1 MLPSIFVRF
10 KTGLVYSALLT
21 TMIIAGCTMP
31 KPQGQPPSEPQDKI
45 SAEINRYQAI
55 IDTADNQPSLDVI
68 RAYIALE
75 PHAVN
80 EAAHQKNIDD
90 TWQVLTHLTSQQLSE
105 LVINANEYTLQGWL
119 DLLNAYQ
126 TNKQDQD
133 KLRSAIRDW
142 QIRYPDNPAARSL
155 PAALQQM
162 LFTPT
167 DRQASI
173 GLFLPLS
180 GQAKA
185 FGEAI
190 RQGFLDAQKGLP
202 QSELPVNAT
211 DSANVN
217 FVNTSTSD
225 IGNTHN
231 TTMGD
236 AIRDVAGTD
245 MANSD
250 TENPENNSGNTN
262 TAAQFT
268 ISPVPVNNH
277 PVKIYDTSSQPLA
290 NLLAQAEQDGVTLVV
305 GPLLKPQVEQLA
317 QLNTS
322 LNILALNKP
331 DTLQPHSNICYFS
344 LSPEDEAKSAAL
356 HIWHQQKHQPL
367 VLVPR
372 TVLGDRVAKAFAAE
386 WQKLG
391 GSDVLQQSFGTT
403 TEMRQSMNRGVGI
416 RLSGTPISVSPSSV
430 NTSTPDINEPQA
442 NKSLSVAVT
451 STSREQIDAVY
462 IVATT
467 DELALIK
474 PMIDMA
480 ISSREKPALYANSRS
495 NKADAGPDFRLEMDG
510 MQFSDVPLLTGTN
523 IPLMKQA
530 ASKFG
535 NDYSLMRL
543 YAMGI
548 DAWSL
553 ANHFT
558 QLQQG
563 IGFNMN
569 GASGELSI
577 TEGCTISR
585 QLPWMQFNNGRI
597 KVESRLT
604 ENNPADT
611 TDSTINSTSDS
622 ISAIDNIPVQ
632 NINKNIAIQSVQ

>member
-10 KTGLVYSALLT
+10 KTGLVCSALLT
-21 TMIIAGCTMP
+21 TMIIAGCTTP

-55 IDTADNQPSLDVI
+55 IDAADNQPSLDVI

-75 PHAVN
+75 PHAAN
-80 EAAHQKNIDD
+80 EAARQKNIDD

-142 QIRYPDNPAARSL
+142 QIRYPDNPATRSL

-167 DRQASI
+167 NRQASI

-202 QSELPVNAT
+202 QPEMPVNTT
-211 DSANVN
+211 DSANIN
-217 FVNTSTSD
+217 SVNTSASD
-225 IGNTHN
+225 IGDTNN
-231 TTMGD
+231 TTTGD
-236 AIRDVAGTD
+236 TIRDIAGTD
-245 MANSD
+245 MANAD
-250 TENPENNSGNTN
+250 TENPENNSGNTS

-268 ISPVPVNNH
+268 ISLVPVNDH

-317 QLNTS
+317 QINTP

-331 DTLQPHSNICYFS
+331 DTSQLNPNICYFS

-356 HIWHQQKHQPL
+356 HIWYQQKHSPL

-372 TVLGDRVAKAFAAE
+372 TALGDRVAKAFAAE

-391 GSDVLQQSFGTT
+391 GSNALQQSFGTI

-416 RLSGTPISVSPSSV
+416 HLSGTPISVSTASV
-430 NTSTPDINEPQA
+430 NTSTPDIDEPQA
-442 NKSLSVAVT
+442 DKNLSVAVT

-530 ASKFG
+530 ANKFG

-553 ANHFT
+553 ANHFA

-585 QLPWMQFNNGRI
+585 QLPWMQFNNGRVM
-597 KVESRLT
+597 VESHMT
-604 ENNPADT
+604 ENNSA
-611 TDSTINSTSDS
+611 DST
-622 ISAIDNIPVQ
+622 SAIDNISVQ
-632 NINKNIAIQSVQ
+632 NTNKNIAIPSVQ

>member
-10 KTGLVYSALLT
+10 KTGLVCSALLT
-21 TMIIAGCTMP
+21 TMIIAGCTTP

-55 IDTADNQPSLDVI
+55 IDAADNQPSLDVI

-75 PHAVN
+75 PHAAN
-80 EAAHQKNIDD
+80 EAARQKNIDD

-142 QIRYPDNPAARSL
+142 QIRYPDNPATRSL
-155 PAALQQM
+155 PAALHQM

-167 DRQASI
+167 NRQASI

-202 QSELPVNAT
+202 QPEMPVNAT

-217 FVNTSTSD
+217 SVNTSASD
-225 IGNTHN
+225 IGDTNN
-231 TTMGD
+231 TTTGD
-236 AIRDVAGTD
+236 TIRDVAGTD
-245 MANSD
+245 MANAD
-250 TENPENNSGNTN
+250 TENPENNSGNTS

-268 ISPVPVNNH
+268 ISPVPVNDH

-317 QLNTS
+317 QINTP

-331 DTLQPHSNICYFS
+331 DASQLNPNICYFS

-356 HIWHQQKHQPL
+356 HIWYQQKHNPL

-372 TVLGDRVAKAFAAE
+372 TALGDRVAKAFAAE

-391 GSDVLQQSFGTT
+391 GSNALQQSFGTI

-416 RLSGTPISVSPSSV
+416 HLSGTPISVSTASV
-430 NTSTPDINEPQA
+430 NTSTPDIDEPQA
-442 NKSLSVAVT
+442 DKNLSVAVT

-530 ASKFG
+530 ANKFG

-553 ANHFT
+553 ANHFA

-585 QLPWMQFNNGRI
+585 QLPWMQFNNGRVM
-597 KVESRLT
+597 VESHMT
-604 ENNPADT
+604 ENNSA
-611 TDSTINSTSDS
+611 DST
-622 ISAIDNIPVQ
+622 SAIDNISVQ
-632 NINKNIAIQSVQ
+632 NTNKNIAIPSVQ

>member
-10 KTGLVYSALLT
+10 KTGLVCSALLT

-31 KPQGQPPSEPQDKI
+31 KPQGQPPSEPKDKI
-45 SAEINRYQAI
+45 SAEINHYQAI
-55 IDTADNQPSLDVI
+55 IDTADNQPSLAVI

-162 LFTPT
+162 LFIPT

-202 QSELPVNAT
+202 QPELPVNAT
-211 DSANVN
+211 DSANISS
-217 FVNTSTSD
+217 VNTS
-225 IGNTHN
+225 
-231 TTMGD
+231 
-236 AIRDVAGTD
+236 
-245 MANSD
+245 
-250 TENPENNSGNTN
+250 

-268 ISPVPVNNH
+268 ISPVPVNDH

-322 LNILALNKP
+322 LDILALNKP
-331 DTLQPHSNICYFS
+331 DILQAHSNICYFS

-356 HIWHQQKHQPL
+356 HIWHQQKHNPL

-391 GSDVLQQSFGTT
+391 GSDALQQSFGTT

-416 RLSGTPISVSPSSV
+416 RLSGTPIAISPSSV
-430 NTSTPDINEPQA
+430 NTSTPDIDEPQA
-442 NKSLSVAVT
+442 NKNLSVAVT

-622 ISAIDNIPVQ
+622 ISAIDNTSVQ
-632 NINKNIAIQSVQ
+632 NINKNIAIQPVQ